1 MLLFIRLGRADG
13 KCLVLHGRIHFVSN
27 GQGEIILDHFH
38 FNHNF
43 RIFDFSGCFDR
54 IVQKIRNKRTEMMIG
69 DRQMWRQY
77 DLNIH
82 RDLMLVCH
90 CIFDVD
96 HLVDDL
102 ISCFNLIIE
111 SIDFLGKTV
120 KIFFQGI
127 VFVLAEQTIG

>member
-1 MLLFIRLGRADG
+1 MATIVIDAG
-13 KCLVLHGRIHFVSN
+13 HFVSN

-54 IVQKIRNKRTEMMIG
+54 IVQQIRNKRTEMMIG

-82 RDLMLVCH
+82 RDLILMSRGT
-90 CIFDVD
+90 FKVD
-96 HLVDDL
+96 HLKLDAAA
-102 ISCFNLIIE
+102 
-111 SIDFLGKTV
+111 
-120 KIFFQGI
+120 
-127 VFVLAEQTIG
+127 VFACHLL

>member
-1 MLLFIRLGRADG
+1 M
-13 KCLVLHGRIHFVSN
+13 HGRIHFVSN

-43 RIFDFSGCFDR
+43 RIFDFSGCIDR

-82 RDLMLVCH
+82 RDLILMSRGA
-90 CIFDVD
+90 FKVD

-102 ISCFNLIIE
+102 ISCLNLIVKCIN
-111 SIDFLGKTV
+111 FFGKTV

>member
-1 MLLFIRLGRADG
+1 
-13 KCLVLHGRIHFVSN
+13 
-27 GQGEIILDHFH
+27 
-38 FNHNF
+38 
-43 RIFDFSGCFDR
+43 
-54 IVQKIRNKRTEMMIG
+54 MIG

-90 CIFDVD
+90 CIFDVA

-102 ISCFNLIIE
+102 ISGFNLIIE

-120 KIFFQGI
+120 KNILSRASYLFWLSRRSIQ
-127 VFVLAEQTIG
+127 AK